1 MPQAQRESRWSALEP
16 PGGLFSSLKNIPI
29 RQYVAILLPLTIL
42 FVVGFLVVCWAEID
56 DEQDRIIASATRAVQ
71 NGVERSDRGLEIA
84 AGDLA
89 FLAGLVTE
97 TTEDGVITR
106 QPELEGRLLAFAES
120 RPSYLRI
127 QVLAATGDELLRIE
141 RGTGR
146 ARAAARA
153 RPPGQRE
160 AETLAATMRLD
171 TRATL
176 ATPSLPDAGPGADE
190 VPVIRVSTPLDD
202 EAGQRIGIV
211 AVDVNLSHFLGGF
224 EQRGDET
231 TVQRMLVHAED
242 EHVAIGSEPG
252 AGVRLAHG
260 GRFDRTFPG
269 VWSALAAKAGSW
281 VERREGLYY
290 LEPVRAPGLSNEGAS
305 ARERPL
311 WMLLSFV
318 PRRLFDDTAFQ
329 IATRLLVFATPLFYV
344 LLMLGCVLV
353 VLLHRRDETVRALE
367 ASRDAMLGAALD
379 GIVVMDGRGNTI
391 DFNPSALRIFG
402 YTREEVRGKLVA
414 DLIIPEAHREA
425 HRRGLK
431 RYLTSG
437 EARIIDKHI
446 DELTAIRKSGEEFP
460 VELTVCRP
468 VVIGRRRI
476 FYGFLRD
483 LSEARPEIPGEP
495 SESELPATAASTAAL

>member
-1 MPQAQRESRWSALEP
+1 MPQAQRESRWAALEP
-16 PGGLFSSLKNIPI
+16 PGSFFSSLKNIPI
-29 RQYVAILLPLTIL
+29 RQYAAILLPLTVV
-42 FVVGFLVVCWAEID
+42 FVVGFLVVCCAEID
-56 DEQDRIIASATRAVQ
+56 DEQGRIIASASRDVQ

-84 AGDLA
+84 SGDLA
-89 FLAGLVTE
+89 FLAGLVSDTI
-97 TTEDGVITR
+97 EDGVITG

-127 QVLAATGDELLRIE
+127 QVLAATGEELLRIE
-141 RGTGR
+141 HGTGR
-146 ARAAARA
+146 ARATAPART
-153 RPPGQRE
+153 RDERE
-160 AETLAATMRLD
+160 AEALTATMRLD
-171 TRATL
+171 ARATL
-176 ATPSLPDAGPGADE
+176 AMPSLLEAGPGADE

-202 EAGQRIGIV
+202 RAGQRLGIV
-211 AVDVNLSHFLGGF
+211 AVDASLSHFLGDF
-224 EQRGDET
+224 EQRGDEM
-231 TVQRMLVHAED
+231 TVQRMLVHSDD
-242 EHVAIGSEPG
+242 ERVDLGSESG
-252 AGVRLAHG
+252 AGVRFAHG
-260 GRFDRTFPG
+260 GRFERAFPG
-269 VWSALAAKAGSW
+269 AWPAIAVKAGGW
-281 VERREGLYY
+281 IERREGLYY
-290 LEPVRAPGLSNEGAS
+290 MEPVGAHGLSSGSAS
-305 ARERPL
+305 ANERPV

-379 GIVVMDGRGNTI
+379 GIVVMDGLGNTI

-437 EARIIDKHI
+437 EARIIDRHI

-468 VVIGRRRI
+468 VAIGRRRI

-483 LSEARPEIPGEP
+483 LSETRVEIPGEP
-495 SESELPATAASTAAL
+495 SDSEPLATAASTAS

>member
-1 MPQAQRESRWSALEP
+1 MPQAQRESSRWAVLEP
-16 PGGLFSSLKNIPI
+16 PGGFFSSLKYIPI

-42 FVVGFLVVCWAEID
+42 FVVGFLVVYWAEID
-56 DEQDRIIASATRAVQ
+56 DEQDRIMATASWAVQ
-71 NGVERSDRGLEIA
+71 GGVERSVRGLEIT

-89 FLAGLVTE
+89 FLTGLVTE
-97 TTEDGVITR
+97 ASVDGVIER
-106 QPELEGRLLAFAES
+106 HPELEGRLLAFAES
-120 RPSYLRI
+120 RPAYRRI
-127 QVLAATGDELLRIE
+127 QILAAAGHELVRIE
-141 RGTGR
+141 RGTGG
-146 ARAAARA
+146 A
-153 RPPGQRE
+153 PSLRE
-160 AETLAATMRLD
+160 AEAEA
-171 TRATL
+171 
-176 ATPSLPDAGPGADE
+176 PGADE
-190 VPVIRVSTPLDD
+190 VPVIRMSTPIDD
-202 EAGQRIGIV
+202 ETGQRIGIV
-211 AVDVNLSHFLGGF
+211 AVDADLSHLLGDF

-231 TVQRMLVHAED
+231 TVQRMLVHADD
-242 EHVAIGSEPG
+242 ERVAI
-252 AGVRLAHG
+252 
-260 GRFDRTFPG
+260 
-269 VWSALAAKAGSW
+269 AARAGSW

-290 LEPVRAPGLSNEGAS
+290 MEPVRAPDLSRGRSAS
-305 ARERPL
+305 ERPA

-318 PRRLFDDTAFQ
+318 PRRLLDDTAFDV
-329 IATRLLVFATPLFYV
+329 ATRLLAYATPLFYV

-353 VLLHRRDETVRALE
+353 VWLHRRNETLRALE

-379 GIVVMDGRGNTI
+379 GIVVMDGLGNTI

-402 YTREEVRGKLVA
+402 YTREEVQGKLVA

-437 EARIIDKHI
+437 EARIIGKHI

-483 LSEARPEIPGEP
+483 LSESRVGIPDEP
-495 SESELPATAASTAAL
+495 SESEPHTTAA